1 MMSPRLMR
9 QELPGEPEHGDPDMR
24 RDGKVTAAGD
34 ARRTRSG
41 RMARQLPMDC
51 PYCLE
56 RLEGAPRG
64 WVCRRCHST
73 VGVGLGAGLTEE
85 GL

>member
-1 MMSPRLMR
+1 MMSPRMTR
-9 QELPGEPEHGDPDMR
+9 QEYPIDVKHGGPDER
-24 RDGKVTAAGD
+24 RDGDVTAAGD

-51 PYCLE
+51 PYCRE

-64 WVCRRCHST
+64 WVCRRCRST
-73 VGVGLGAGLTEE
+73 VGAELGAGLTEE